1 MAYIKTTWADR
12 QIQYPGRFTRTS
24 DGTYDTLT
32 PAPGTITQ
40 SGTPITSAALNN
52 LETQYDQAV
61 IYADGKFAPMLQAL
75 WTAVTFQNAWID
87 YGNNYDTTAYMKDTL
102 GFVNIK
108 GMIYNGIMP
117 GAAFVLPA
125 GYRPSKLIR
134 FPVQAHN
141 GTAVV
146 VAGVEISP
154 NGNVTVAYGGNTW
167 VVLTG
172 IRFKAEA

>member
-1 MAYIKTTWADR
+1 MAYIKTAWADR

-32 PAPGTITQ
+32 PAPGTVTQ
-40 SGTPITSAALNN
+40 SGTPITAAALNN
-52 LETQYDQAV
+52 LETQYDQARDYTNNA
-61 IYADGKFAPMLQAL
+61 IASFANYT

-87 YGNNYDTTAYMKDTL
+87 YGNNYDTAGYMVDVL

-125 GYRPSKLIR
+125 GYRPSKIIR

-141 GTAVV
+141 GTVVV